1 MGKLYPPYLEG
12 TIPAFCDSK
21 EGTVLAVPF
30 SMNRAVSKREVA
42 GFYLKLKTL
51 QSDKYLITLKSLKYD
66 LENQIVYFDL
76 SNFKDKLNIG
86 QFYKIQIAY
95 IESDKTSTI
104 GYYSSVGVV
113 KYTSRPN
120 VYIEGL
126 EKNTPN
132 GHSYN
137 YLGCYSQESQGEH
150 DIKDYSEKE
159 YSYRFV
165 IQDKYDNIIA
175 DSGWSLHN
183 NSKDINSYESEDEFL
198 YIADFEINKNY
209 YIKYSVRTNNGLEI
223 SSPKYRIISR
233 KSIEPDIDTKPIPV
247 LNFDNGFVDVHL
259 DSSKYTKEIS
269 YEVMND
275 KGQIETIVENVESS
289 VNGSFVLSRRLE
301 DGIWEELYRF
311 ALVNDK
317 LSKWH
322 WRDFT
327 VEQGKTY
334 IYAIQEYNDYDL
346 YSERIES
353 KEIYVDFEDSFLF
366 DGKRQLRI
374 RFNPKMSTFKTDHLE
389 SKIDTIG
396 SKHPF
401 IFRNGNVAYKEFP
414 ISGLISY
421 QMDDDNL
428 FGFDED
434 FVLTEKFERKNYEGT
449 PSRQLDEYKV
459 KTTNLIGYNFSA
471 ERDFKLEVLDWLNNG
486 RPKLFRSPSEG
497 NYIVRL
503 MNTSL
508 TPEDTVSRLIHSFNS
523 TAYEVAECDYE
534 NLNKYNFISI
544 EEPNTLQTR
553 WMTIELVKKGSK
565 RTNDYEPYIELMQ
578 HKEASSVYFYD
589 MKPGDIV
596 YINGRSIVI
605 GATGSYF
612 IENDEIIESIGIPF
626 DITYTGC
633 VTYSFDD
640 SSKNTFDTIIDVKI
654 DDVVGHQFIGA
665 YDNIVSALEDIKTR
679 ISTFYYLD
687 FQKRHISK
695 VYPNWLGEEY
705 EKEDGRIVLYRD
717 KNFTSRIKLSQN
729 EKTII
734 ARYQREI
741 QSLESYYNAENENMR
756 QMALNALAFEIEQE
770 YYYKKLAPYTDD
782 YERGRI
788 SYETYMYHVERLQEA
803 FYRDTANIVITDDD
817 INKYISDAKEVAL
830 EKAKEKHLAN
840 LARVYSADSSTYAF
854 EDPLILYQYDLP
866 QVELETSHDAQAI
879 SIGFEKVKQVID
891 QKTGEIIEGK
901 LTEEFFLVPEAQL
914 KNRYYIKNNEGEYD
928 PITWYDENAIY
939 YVKKSYEF
947 YYDPKQPMFIYIS
960 EDTKNR
966 LDEYA
971 ADKKKYYDNEIGG
984 DSGFEI
990 HNQFYV
996 YNTKF
1001 YIDENEV
1008 DLKDDNDFKINSLN
1022 EFKNIKLECGVVLTC
1037 GYELQL
1043 IEYFDE
1049 AELDNYE
1056 LLKDLQ
1062 EILNSNWKDYNEKS
1076 FKELLKKTGIKE
1088 DLSYNEIIFE
1098 AQNRYDVI
1106 YARYIR
1112 ELEYILKEKEVIE

>member
-95 IESDKTSTI
+95 IEADSTSTI

-120 VYIEGL
+120 IYIAGL

-175 DSGWSLHN
+175 DSGWTLHN
-183 NSKDINSYESEDEFL
+183 NSKDINSYESQDEFL

-209 YIKYSVRTNNGLEI
+209 YIRYSVKTNNGLEV
-223 SSPKYRIISR
+223 SSPKYRIVSR
-233 KSIEPDIDTKPIPV
+233 QSIKPDIDTKPVPV
-247 LNFDNGFVDVHL
+247 LNFDNGFVDIYL
-259 DSSKYTKEIS
+259 DPSKYLKEIS
-269 YEVMND
+269 YQVTND
-275 KGQIETIVENVESS
+275 NGKIETITESIEAS

-301 DGIWEELYRF
+301 NSVWEEVHRF
-311 ALVNDK
+311 ALVNEK

-334 IYAIQEYNDYDL
+334 TYAIQEYNDYDL
-346 YSERIES
+346 YSERVES
-353 KEIYVDFEDSFLF
+353 NEIYVDFEDSFLF

-374 RFNPKMSTFKTDHLE
+374 RFNPKMSSFKTDHLE
-389 SKIDTIG
+389 NKVDTIG

-421 QMDDDNL
+421 QMDADNL

-434 FVLTEKFERKNYEGT
+434 FVLTEKFTREKTAG
-449 PSRQLDEYKV
+449 PQLAEYKV
-459 KTTNLIGYNFSA
+459 KTTNLVGYNFSA

-503 MNTSL
+503 LNTSL
-508 TPEDTVSRLIHSFNS
+508 SPEDTINRLIHSFSS

-534 NLNKYNFISI
+534 NLNKYGFISI
-544 EEPNTLQTR
+544 EEPDSLQTR
-553 WMTIELVKKGSK
+553 WMTIELVKHAAQRK
-565 RTNDYEPYIELMQ
+565 NDYETYIELLQ

-589 MKPGDIV
+589 MSPGDVV

-612 IENDEIIESIGIPF
+612 IDNDETVESIGIPF
-626 DITYTGC
+626 GITYTGC
-633 VTYSFDD
+633 VTYSFED
-640 SSKNTFDTIIDVKI
+640 SSKNTFDTIVNVQI

-665 YDNIVSALEDIKTR
+665 YKNIVDTLEDIKTR

-687 FQKRHISK
+687 FQKRDVSK
-695 VYPNWLGEEY
+695 VYPNWLGTEY

-717 KNFTSRIKLSQN
+717 KNFTSRIQLSKN
-729 EKTII
+729 EQSIMS
-734 ARYQREI
+734 RYIKEVD
-741 QSLESYYNAENENMR
+741 SLNAYYDANNETMR
-756 QMALNALAFEIEQE
+756 QAALNALWFEIEQE
-770 YYYKKLAPYTDD
+770 YFYKKLAPYTDA
-782 YERGRI
+782 YEKGSLDEDVYNSI
-788 SYETYMYHVERLQEA
+788 IKVLQQQ
-803 FYRDTANIVITDDD
+803 YYIDTADMTVTTAQ
-817 INKYISDAKEVAL
+817 INQYIADAKEIAL
-830 EKAKEKHLAN
+830 EKAKEKYVAN
-840 LARVYSADSSTYAF
+840 LARVRSADTSIMSF
-854 EDPLILYQYDLP
+854 ENALNLYQYDLP
-866 QVELETSHDAQAI
+866 QVELETSHEAQTF
-879 SIGFEKVKQVID
+879 SVGYDKVKEVRD

-901 LTEEFFLVPEAQL
+901 LTEEYFLVPEAQL
-914 KNRYYIKNNEGEYD
+914 VNRYYIKDKYSNYE
-928 PITWYDENAIY
+928 PITWYDENAVY
-939 YVKKSYEF
+939 YIKKPYEF

-960 EDTKNR
+960 EDTEKR
-966 LDEYA
+966 LAEYA
-971 ADKKKYYDNEIGG
+971 ADKKAFYDDELGGG

-996 YNTKF
+996 YNTKC
-1001 YIDENEV
+1001 YIAGNEI
-1008 DLKDDNDFKINSLN
+1008 DLRDDNNFKISSLN
-1022 EFKNIKLECGVVLTC
+1022 EFRNIELTCGVVLTC
-1037 GYELQL
+1037 GYEIQL

-1049 AELDNYE
+1049 AELDNYH
-1056 LLKDLQ
+1056 LLKNLQ
-1062 EILNSNWKDYNEKS
+1062 KILNSNWKDYNEPE
-1076 FKELLKKTGIKE
+1076 FKDLLMKTGIDKN
-1088 DLSYNEIIFE
+1088 LSYNEIIFD
-1098 AQNRYDVI
+1098 AQDRYDVA
-1106 YARYIR
+1106 YERYIR
-1112 ELEYILKEKEVIE
+1112 ELTYVLKEKEVIE